1 MKQITLLV
9 VMLSLSV
16 GMLFAQPVFGVRGGL
31 NIASFTGEDNMDDFD
46 SKLGFHAGAMMQS
59 PLGNNF
65 IIQPEVLYTMKGA
78 TSEFKLLG
86 VQNELT
92 GTANYI
98 EIPVLIKYNIELS
111 SVQIQPYFGPSI
123 GVLLVGEITNKKSI
137 GGISSTDTISFKDDM
152 NALEAGLNFGA
163 DAVLMQN
170 LMVGL
175 RFNLGLT
182 EIVKKDS
189 KYKNNVFMVNLG
201 FLFGN

>member
-1 MKQITLLV
+1 M
-9 VMLSLSV
+9 
-16 GMLFAQPVFGVRGGL
+16 VRGGL

-46 SKLGFHAGAMMQS
+46 SKLGFHAGLMMQS

-98 EIPVLIKYNIELS
+98 EIPMLIKYNIELS

-123 GVLLVGEITNKKSI
+123 GVLLVGEITNKKTI
-137 GGISSTDTISFKDDM
+137 GRISSTDTVSFKDDM

-182 EIVKKDS
+182 EIAKKDS

-201 FLFGN
+201 YLFGN